1 MFSRLGPEMGICRPT
16 SERAHSKWKEK
27 ISVRNLFVSRNSI
40 IFACKLKL
48 STKPHRIMPDRI
60 DQLRV
65 ALHHHNYLYYV
76 ENQPEITDREFDEL
90 MHELQALEAAHPER
104 YDPNSPTQ
112 RVGSDLNQTFE
123 QVEHE
128 RPMLSLGNT
137 YNRDDVRE
145 FYERVQAGLDGEPF
159 AICCELKFDGLSISL
174 HYEDGALVRALTR
187 GDGVRGDDVTANVR
201 TIRSIPLQLPAGGD
215 WPRRFEIRG
224 EVLMPWNSFDRL
236 NAEREARE
244 EPLFANPRNAA
255 SGTLK
260 SKDSRVV
267 AARGLD
273 AYLYYLLG
281 DELPGDTHYANLMK
295 VRSWGFKVSEGMR
308 LVTSLEEIYAFLDYW
323 DEARKEL
330 PVATDGVV
338 LKVDSL
344 RQQEL
349 LGYTAKSPRWAIA
362 YKFQAERALTRLN
375 EVTFQVGRTG
385 AVTPVAN
392 MEPVLLAG
400 TMVKRASL
408 HNEDI
413 IRQLDLHLGDRVYV
427 EKAGEI
433 IPQIVGVAKEQRD
446 AHLGAPVEFVHE
458 CPECGTPLVR
468 YEGEAA
474 TYCPNDACPPQRKGR
489 IEHFIARDAMNIK
502 SLGPEV
508 VDKYYENGLVRDV
521 TDLYRLQLT
530 EWDGHWFLSRGTF
543 TPPTLGEA
551 LETQAPAM
559 PVTKVATQKIVKAI
573 EDSKSVPFDR
583 LLFALG
589 IRFVGK
595 VAAKALAAQFKTLA
609 ALRVA
614 SFDELTA
621 VEGIG
626 DIIAGSVRAYFA
638 NPDNERIVDTLA
650 EFGLQM
656 ALPETIQ
663 AGTQL
668 EGRSIVISGTFTH
681 HSREEYKEM
690 IEAHGGKN
698 VSSISKKTSFV
709 LAGANMGPSKLEKA
723 EKLGVPLLREDEFL
737 ALLDSEN

>member
-1 MFSRLGPEMGICRPT
+1 MFSRLGPDLGICRPT

-60 DQLRV
+60 DQLRA

-76 ENQPEITDREFDEL
+76 ENRPEITDREFDEL

-224 EVLMPWNSFDRL
+224 EVLMPWSSFDRL
-236 NAEREARE
+236 NQEREARE

-295 VRSWGFKVSEGMR
+295 ARSWGFKVSEGMR

-433 IPQIVGVAKEQRD
+433 IPQIVGVDKEQRD

-626 DIIAGSVRAYFA
+626 DTIAGSVRAYFA

>member
-1 MFSRLGPEMGICRPT
+1 
-16 SERAHSKWKEK
+16 
-27 ISVRNLFVSRNSI
+27 
-40 IFACKLKL
+40 
-48 STKPHRIMPDRI
+48 MPDRI
-60 DQLRV
+60 DQLRA

-76 ENQPEITDREFDEL
+76 ENRPEITDREFDEL

-236 NAEREARE
+236 NSEREARE

-295 VRSWGFKVSEGMR
+295 ARSWGFKVSEGMR

-323 DEARKEL
+323 NEARKEL

-433 IPQIVGVAKEQRD
+433 IPQIVGVDKEQRD

-656 ALPETIQ
+656 ALPETVQ